1 LAAEREG
8 AAPLSRSPIR
18 KVRLPA
24 LLLGTAILASTGL
37 VLAATPQ
44 TVWLDA
50 PLDGS
55 TAEVGDSVRI
65 VGHVTDP
72 SGVSFARVD
81 VNGERLERVNL
92 DSGPGD
98 LVTVEFLWEPT
109 EPGTYVI
116 SLLARGNADG
126 WRGPANATV
135 TVTGEP
141 EPPTTSTSTSTTT
154 TTSTTSSTTT
164 TPTTT
169 PPCEFAAPDPAAPA
183 DGSTTPLVANT
194 LSWTYSGCRP
204 ALEYEVEVSSTPA
217 FLEIFASAIVD
228 TTDWLTPNL
237 ACDTYWWR
245 VRPTTF
251 DDVGPWSTP
260 WSYTIMNRG
269 C

>member
-1 LAAEREG
+1 M
-8 AAPLSRSPIR
+8 SRSPMR
-18 KVRLPA
+18 GVRLAA
-24 LLLGTAILASTGL
+24 LLLGAAILITSTAL

-55 TAEVGDSVRI
+55 VAEVGDLVQI
-65 VGHVTDP
+65 VGHVTHPD
-72 SGVSFARVD
+72 GVSFARID
-81 VNGERLERVNL
+81 VNGERLERANL
-92 DSGPGD
+92 GSGPGD
-98 LVTVEFLWEPT
+98 LVTVESVWEPT

-116 SLLARGNADG
+116 SLRAMSITDG
-126 WRGPANATV
+126 WQGPVTATV
-135 TVTGEP
+135 TVNGD
-141 EPPTTSTSTSTTT
+141 EPPPASATSTSTS

-164 TPTTT
+164 SSTTS
-169 PPCEFAAPDPAAPA
+169 PPCVFTPPDPAAPA

-204 ALEYEVEVSSTPA
+204 ALEFQIEVSSTPT
-217 FLEIFASAIVD
+217 FLEIFASATVA
-228 TTDWLTPNL
+228 TTDWLTPSL

-245 VRPTTF
+245 VRPKTF

-260 WSYTIMNRG
+260 WSYTISNRG